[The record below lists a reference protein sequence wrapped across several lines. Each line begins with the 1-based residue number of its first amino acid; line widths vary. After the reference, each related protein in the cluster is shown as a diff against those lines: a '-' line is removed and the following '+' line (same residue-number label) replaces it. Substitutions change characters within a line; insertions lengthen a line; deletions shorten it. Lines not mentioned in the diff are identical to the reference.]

1 MEFPSNIHLAEV
13 CCDITYCV
21 SFHLLDPGCLP
32 GQASDY
38 TSNCLNQSGLN
49 FNKQKPSPEH
59 IMKPGK
65 NSPVLIYLL

>member
-21 SFHLLDPGCLP
+21 SFHLLDAGCLP

-38 TSNCLNQSGLN
+38 SSNSLNQSGLY
-49 FNKQKPSPEH
+49 FNKQTPPPEH
-59 IMKPGK
+59 SLKPGK
-65 NSPVLIYLL
+65 ISPILTYLL